1 MKKKIGLITHHYACN
16 FGANLQALS
25 TVRYFQNKGYDIR
38 VIDWHDATLDDNFS
52 KSVSNEQSQ
61 EHINFVAKYL
71 PLTKRCND
79 SREIAEVINELG
91 IKSVIIG
98 SDAVVQ
104 HHPFLSR
111 ISFPNRHV
119 IGINH
124 FTNDRL
130 YPNQFW
136 GDFVEWVDHP
146 IRMAYMSV
154 SCQNS
159 PYQMIWG
166 QTRKQMRV
174 SVSKFSYISVRD
186 DWTKRMF
193 DYLLGQKTNIPITPD
208 PVFSFNQNAGDL
220 VPSLQELTS
229 KFDLP
234 EKYLLLCFFE
244 RDFVDKEWYDE
255 FVTSAERDGYS
266 CLSFPLPDG
275 QLQHPKV
282 KNIQLPLSPLE
293 WYSLIKN
300 SSGFIGRNMH
310 PIVISLHNAVPCFS
324 FDQYG
329 TKTLNLIPNEKSSKI
344 YHILNKAGFTENRVT
359 NMGSYSKVPKPM
371 HVLRKIENFD
381 KGKCRQFSE
390 NQQREYNE
398 MMSKICETLL

>member
-1 MKKKIGLITHHYACN
+1 MGKTIGLITHHYACN

-25 TVRYFQNKGYDIR
+25 TVRYFQKKGHDIK
-38 VIDWHDATLDDNFS
+38 VIDWHDATLDENFS
-52 KSVSNEQSQ
+52 QSVSKAQSQ
-61 EHINFVAKYL
+61 EHISFVDSFL

-79 SREIAEVINELG
+79 SKEIAKVINDG
-91 IKSVIIG
+91 KIDAIIIG

-111 ISFPNRHV
+111 ISFPSRHI

-124 FTNDRL
+124 FTKDRL

-136 GDFVEWVDHP
+136 GDFLKWVDHP
-146 IRMAYMSV
+146 LKLAYMSV

-159 PYQMIWG
+159 PYYMIWG
-166 QTRKQMRV
+166 KTRKQMKE
-174 SVSKFSYISVRD
+174 SASKFHYISVRD

-193 DYLLGQKTNIPITPD
+193 DYLLGEKKEIHVTPD

-220 VPSLQELTS
+220 VPSLQELAS

-244 RDFVDKEWYDE
+244 HDFVGKEWFDE
-255 FVTSAERDGYS
+255 FVGIAERDGYS
-266 CLSFPLPDG
+266 CFSFPLPDG

-282 KNIQLPLSPLE
+282 KKIQLPLSPLE
-293 WYSLIKN
+293 WYALIKN

-329 TKTLNLIPNEKSSKI
+329 TKTMNLVPNEKSSKI
-344 YHILNKAGFTENRVT
+344 YHILNKAGFTDNRVT
-359 NMGSYSKVPKPM
+359 NMGPYSKIPKPKD
-371 HVLRKIENFD
+371 VLRKIESFD
-381 KGKCRQFSE
+381 TEKCRLFSE

-398 MMSKICETLL
+398 MMLTICDTLL

>member
-1 MKKKIGLITHHYACN
+1 MVETIGLITHHYACN

-25 TVRYFQNKGYDIR
+25 TVRYFQKKGYDIK
-38 VIDWHDATLDDNFS
+38 VIDWHDASLDENFS
-52 KSVSNEQSQ
+52 KCISIAQSQ
-61 EHINFVAKYL
+61 KHIDFVKKYL
-71 PLTKRCND
+71 PLSKRCNN
-79 SREIAEVINELG
+79 SREIAKVINDSK
-91 IKSVIIG
+91 IDAIIIG

-111 ISFPNRHV
+111 ISFPSRHI

-124 FTNDRL
+124 FTKDRL

-136 GDFVEWVDHP
+136 GDFLQWVDCP
-146 IRMAYMSV
+146 LKLAYMSV

-159 PYQMIWG
+159 PYNMIWG
-166 QTRKQMRV
+166 KTRKQMKE
-174 SVSKFSYISVRD
+174 SISKFQYISVRD
-186 DWTKRMF
+186 DWTKKMF
-193 DYLLGQKTNIPITPD
+193 DYLLDEKTEIPVTPD

-220 VPSLQELTS
+220 VPSLQELAS

-244 RDFVDKEWYDE
+244 HDFVGKEWFDE
-255 FVTSAERDGYS
+255 FVGIAERDGYS

-282 KNIQLPLSPLE
+282 KKIQLPLSPLE
-293 WYSLIKN
+293 WYALIKN

-324 FDQYG
+324 FDQ
-329 TKTLNLIPNEKSSKI
+329 
-344 YHILNKAGFTENRVT
+344 
-359 NMGSYSKVPKPM
+359 
-371 HVLRKIENFD
+371 
-381 KGKCRQFSE
+381 
-390 NQQREYNE
+390 
-398 MMSKICETLL
+398 